1 MGLSGVV
8 SWVKVFIH
16 HEDTKSTKKKPRLEA
31 LRGFWA
37 RFGFFD
43 QASRICRVAALT
55 IKACFAISSVAFCGA
70 KQKNERR
77 QIASLFIHYKD
88 KKFYFFVSFVPSW

>member
-37 RFGFFD
+37 RFGFLIRHHEYVVL
-43 QASRICRVAALT
+43 QL
-55 IKACFAISSVAFCGA
+55 
-70 KQKNERR
+70 
-77 QIASLFIHYKD
+77 
-88 KKFYFFVSFVPSW
+88 